1 MMRFG
6 KEIYH
11 MDCKIYI
18 EKKSKKK
25 IDNLGGW

>member
-1 MMRFG
+1 MRFG

-11 MDCKIYI
+11 MDCKIYL

-25 IDNLGGW
+25 IDNLGG